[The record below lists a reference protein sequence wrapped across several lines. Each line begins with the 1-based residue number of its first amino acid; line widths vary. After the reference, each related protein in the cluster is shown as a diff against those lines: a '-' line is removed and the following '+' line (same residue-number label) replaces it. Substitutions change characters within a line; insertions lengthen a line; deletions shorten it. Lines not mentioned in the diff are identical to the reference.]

1 MDTCVVSKTHTYELI
16 DAGLVYFEEGY
27 FTIVGLTIDTQELCL
42 DTVESILSEC
52 DANPLRSHWRGHLQ
66 AQEEKSKPINV
77 GSWRLAVL
85 NKWLNG
91 VSTPKKHENK
101 RIQAHANTIAKI
113 DLMAKYMM
121 EQAADAPKKTVA
133 SLTERQLM
141 EIE

>member
-1 MDTCVVSKTHTYELI
+1 
-16 DAGLVYFEEGY
+16 
-27 FTIVGLTIDTQELCL
+27 
-42 DTVESILSEC
+42 
-52 DANPLRSHWRGHLQ
+52 LQ

-113 DLMAKYMM
+113 DAMAKYMM
-121 EQAADAPKKTVA
+121 EQAADAPKENVA
-133 SLTERQLM
+133 SLGERQLL